1 MYFAAKVSIYLLIN
15 KKKQSYFSFFN
26 DKISFF
32 QISDRQIWK
41 FQRKVVI
48 LHPFCK
54 NRFFKAN
61 PCDGELR
68 HIFIN

>member
-32 QISDRQIWK
+32 QISGHKIWK

-54 NRFFKAN
+54 KPLFQS
-61 PCDGELR
+61 
-68 HIFIN
+68 

>member
-26 DKISFF
+26 DKISFLKNTDH
-32 QISDRQIWK
+32 IIWK

-54 NRFFKAN
+54 KPLFQS
-61 PCDGELR
+61 
-68 HIFIN
+68 